1 MLISKLPKSDE
12 LKLTEK
18 IIKPQKPRQF
28 LTKPSS
34 WAKLFVGFGIVGL
47 IVWANINPA
56 RKSKIENKKS
66 PSGQVAGAQSDRIT
80 NNEVRITDKPENINQ
95 EAQPPAEI
103 EGLPTIDFPAPKSD
117 GSQLDKTILASN
129 DVRLLF
135 DTGSNA
141 LAKNDFTLSQLSY
154 IRLTQIAP
162 EYKDAWYYLG
172 YLYLKKFESD
182 PIVKYADPAPTNL
195 DWAIV
200 ALNRAHLIAP
210 LSDPVTELLGKA
222 EEIKKQN

>member
-1 MLISKLPKSDE
+1 MFIAKLPQ
-12 LKLTEK
+12 KLDSGVSK
-18 IIKPQKPRQF
+18 INKLMSKRQF

-47 IVWANINPA
+47 MVWVNINPG
-56 RKSKIENKKS
+56 RKSKIENRK
-66 PSGQVAGAQSDRIT
+66 PTSGQIAGAQDNRIT
-80 NNEVRITDKPENINQ
+80 NNEVRITDNPGNTSQ

-103 EGLPTIDFPAPKSD
+103 EGLPAVDFPIPKSA
-117 GSQLDKTILASN
+117 GSELDKTILASN
-129 DVRLLF
+129 DIRLLF
-135 DTGSNA
+135 DTGSGA
-141 LAKNDFTLSQLSY
+141 LAKNDFNLAQLAY
-154 IRLTQIAP
+154 IRITQIAP

-172 YLYLKKFESD
+172 YSYLKKFESD

-210 LSDPVTELLGKA
+210 LSDHITELLAKA
-222 EEIKKQN
+222 IEVEKQN